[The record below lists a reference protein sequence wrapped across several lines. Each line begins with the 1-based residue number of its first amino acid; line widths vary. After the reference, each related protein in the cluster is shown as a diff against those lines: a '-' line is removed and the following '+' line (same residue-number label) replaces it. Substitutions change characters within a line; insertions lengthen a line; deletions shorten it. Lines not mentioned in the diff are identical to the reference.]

1 MVRGTRAK
9 AASAK
14 EATTKPGG
22 RGRKEAPKKGDDEA
36 EHEAPVTRGSKR
48 VRGKPLASDE
58 DDAASSEAPD
68 VRKQPVK
75 RARKATEVQ
84 EPSQESDEDDV
95 PPTETP
101 VRATK
106 KQATSSR
113 KADEST
119 DDESPEPA
127 ASSARGRSGKGATKS
142 STPSKMAATRRSSRN
157 AAAMDVSQD
166 DPSDSDKS
174 ATEHVEPAEEA
185 KITPGRARAT
195 RRSKATTPA
204 KSTTPNKATSEPS
217 AIEEDANESDVSE
230 YDEEEETKTSTQ
242 RRSART
248 RNPAPTYKS
257 PSIAAMA
264 TAAAVESSSV
274 RPHRAPR
281 PNART
286 LNPKMKAVKGKG
298 GRKKEESDDEVDK
311 DLFEA
316 VREGTCSIPDLLQGW
331 RSRYESDTEA
341 ASRELL
347 NFLLQS
353 CGAASKSIKDDD
365 DIEELD
371 MGALVDAIVVDLEA
385 SKDLNYPI
393 VSKTKVYRYFKSSF
407 AEFWEQFVVECW
419 DSETFQLTDVVE
431 NCIDWLTTLSSAE
444 VRAVRHTSTVAA
456 YEIGKA
462 LVDRARLVR
471 DQMAPI
477 ARQYTAEAK
486 KLKDTPKKTPKFKKL
501 HETKTK
507 YDTQRKKIMA
517 AIDMLFKG
525 VIVHR
530 YRDIMPEVRAASVA
544 ALGAWIQ
551 RMPDVF
557 LEDNYLKYLGWMLND
572 KHAKVRVAVLEA
584 LQGIYESAKPSKL
597 EAFNARFL
605 RRYLEMC
612 DDVDDD
618 VVLRAIHLVAKIDR
632 LDMLGDDCDLTVV
645 ERLVFYDQDDR
656 ISKAAAEF
664 ACLQYDAFGVS
675 RQKELSEA
683 QLTTQAIALI
693 EFADE
698 YMESLGEIERP
709 METLVGAFWDLE
721 DCQVIQ
727 NWRLLAK
734 LLGSD
739 SQDPALTSEQ
749 QTILIQLIAAVL
761 KQLSEDESAP
771 KARKASSRKKTSDEE
786 PASIYFCRELPHF
799 MMRFQADSEKVCLL
813 LQWLSLLNWNASN
826 INQHHEHVE
835 MLLQRLKQVYITYSE
850 EPFLDALSSAFH
862 YMAESSNTTLK
873 RDVDVVLF
881 AIAQEGVDQ
890 CATLIRQRNLD
901 DDEQFTLRAWL
912 ARLSFLGG
920 YLDLREYLKATDRT
934 LLLEFIADRSTHFAG
949 DALAIKYA
957 LNIVLKDLLWATT
970 PVFDMLEKSEVPDD
984 VDTHIQKVLRRRH
997 ALEDAL
1003 LQLLSM
1009 HLKQRVTRDT
1019 LNVHDVLDDE
1029 LDEDAPHWAEI
1040 QAVQLEAFKAL
1051 CDVRCLCVEKFVALA
1066 PPLDIVA
1073 YKPHPNLL
1081 ALSQSFYERALESDD
1096 EDENAQRDV
1105 VVALASASIWN
1116 PQNKRQA
1123 ASVLRLVTYAGLRPI
1138 AKAFGKLLSSL
1149 SPVKLLEVQ
1158 MVALRH
1164 TFEDSPQTAIDLAKA
1179 LSQSLG
1185 VKLPV
1190 SLRGSYLK
1198 FLFEGLRVSLLS
1210 PLDEHVGFLQ
1220 LLKPYL
1226 YRLEKAAMKELQEH
1240 FDALRSR
1247 LVDDTTD
1254 VDGFLDEFYTVFTGA
1269 GPKSSESSSVP
1280 TPKKR
1285 RRATSLSDDDDDDT
1299 AATNPTVSNVT
1310 IRKRRRGPEAQ
1321 PTRRSSRIRSAP
1333 DSDDEV
1339 FDLKETPNVK
1349 MSSEA
1354 SADDENA
1361 DEEEVEANENEEET
1375 KDDEEETKDDEEET
1389 KNDEEETKDDEDETK
1404 ENDEETKDDEEET
1417 KDDEEETEAND
1428 VDENVAQVE
1437 EDAPTMV
1444 SDDDDEV
1451 ASFRTKRRKTG

>member
-1 MVRGTRAK
+1 MGT
-9 AASAK
+9 
-14 EATTKPGG
+14 
-22 RGRKEAPKKGDDEA
+22 
-36 EHEAPVTRGSKR
+36 
-48 VRGKPLASDE
+48 
-58 DDAASSEAPD
+58 
-68 VRKQPVK
+68 
-75 RARKATEVQ
+75 
-84 EPSQESDEDDV
+84 
-95 PPTETP
+95 
-101 VRATK
+101 
-106 KQATSSR
+106 
-113 KADEST
+113 
-119 DDESPEPA
+119 
-127 ASSARGRSGKGATKS
+127 
-142 STPSKMAATRRSSRN
+142 
-157 AAAMDVSQD
+157 
-166 DPSDSDKS
+166 
-174 ATEHVEPAEEA
+174 
-185 KITPGRARAT
+185 
-195 RRSKATTPA
+195 
-204 KSTTPNKATSEPS
+204 
-217 AIEEDANESDVSE
+217 
-230 YDEEEETKTSTQ
+230 
-242 RRSART
+242 
-248 RNPAPTYKS
+248 
-257 PSIAAMA
+257 
-264 TAAAVESSSV
+264 
-274 RPHRAPR
+274 
-281 PNART
+281 
-286 LNPKMKAVKGKG
+286 
-298 GRKKEESDDEVDK
+298 
-311 DLFEA
+311 
-316 VREGTCSIPDLLQGW
+316 
-331 RSRYESDTEA
+331 
-341 ASRELL
+341 
-347 NFLLQS
+347 
-353 CGAASKSIKDDD
+353 
-365 DIEELD
+365 
-371 MGALVDAIVVDLEA
+371 LVDAIVVDLEA

-419 DSETFQLTDVVE
+419 DSETFQSTDVVE

-444 VRAVRHTSTVAA
+444 VRAVRHTSTMAA

-501 HETKTK
+501 HETKNK

-525 VIVHR
+525 VVVHR

-584 LQGIYESAKPSKL
+584 LQGIYESAKPSKI

-632 LDMLGDDCDLTVV
+632 LDMLGDECDLTVV

-693 EFADE
+693 EFAEE

-709 METLVGAFWDLE
+709 METLVSAFWDLE

-761 KQLSEDESAP
+761 KRLSEDESAP

-901 DDEQFTLRAWL
+901 DDGH
-912 ARLSFLGG
+912 FLGG

-934 LLLEFIADRSTHFAG
+934 LLLEFIADRSTHFTG

-970 PVFDMLEKSEVPDD
+970 PVFDMLEKSEVHDD

-997 ALEDAL
+997 AVEDAL

-1009 HLKQRVTRDT
+1009 HLKQPVTRDT
-1019 LNVHDVLDDE
+1019 PNVHDVLDDE

-1051 CDVRCLCVEKFVALA
+1051 CDVRCLCVEKFDALA

-1081 ALSQSFYERALESDD
+1081 ALSQSFYERTLESGD

-1240 FDALRSR
+1240 FDALRGR

-1254 VDGFLDEFYTVFTGA
+1254 VDGILDEFYTVLTGA
-1269 GPKSSESSSVP
+1269 APKPSESSSVP

-1285 RRATSLSDDDDDDT
+1285 RRATSLSDDDDD
-1299 AATNPTVSNVT
+1299 AGATNPAVSNIT

-1354 SADDENA
+1354 SVDEDNAKDDE
-1361 DEEEVEANENEEET
+1361 EATMVDEEET

-1389 KNDEEETKDDEDETK
+1389 KDDEEEAKDNEDEVI
-1404 ENDEETKDDEEET
+1404 NDDEEET
-1417 KDDEEETEAND
+1417 KDDEEETND
-1428 VDENVAQVE
+1428 VDEDVAQVE
-1437 EDAPTMV
+1437 DEAPTM
-1444 SDDDDEV
+1444 V